1 MVVVVRRLLLL
12 GAIDG
17 ISGPSTVNV
26 AYDRPRVCK
35 LKCPPLVENRQ
46 CCRSHPAAMP
56 LLDPPAWKKTG
67 VIKTVYSS

>member
-1 MVVVVRRLLLL
+1 MLATVTEDKGRGGGGGGGGGRLLLL

-35 LKCPPLVENRQ
+35 LKCPPS
-46 CCRSHPAAMP
+46 CG
-56 LLDPPAWKKTG
+56 K
-67 VIKTVYSS
+67 